1 MKQGIKSSFSIG
13 ESIRDLRTKK
23 GLTQDTLV
31 SRMQLYGC
39 DLSRS
44 TYAKIESG
52 LRHIALVELQA
63 LSEILDADYNALLG
77 YKPSPHSQ
85 KNEL

>member
-23 GLTQDTLV
+23 GLT
-31 SRMQLYGC
+31 RMQLYGC